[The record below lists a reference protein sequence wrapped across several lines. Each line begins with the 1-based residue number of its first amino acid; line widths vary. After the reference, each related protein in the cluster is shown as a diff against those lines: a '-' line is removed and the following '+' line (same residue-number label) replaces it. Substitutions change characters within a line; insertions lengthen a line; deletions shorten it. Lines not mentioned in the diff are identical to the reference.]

1 VRGSLDGNSYRNL
14 RWPETLAQNL
24 YERMKSILL
33 ALAAIALPGCISIP
47 IPPVGSHVGALGS
60 VRVSIV
66 YESNNTTTQKTP
78 SMQYAFESFSKTL
91 TDK

>member
-1 VRGSLDGNSYRNL
+1 
-14 RWPETLAQNL
+14 
-24 YERMKSILL
+24 MKSILI

-60 VRVSIV
+60 VRVNIT

-78 SMQYAFESFSKTL
+78 SMEYAFESFSRTL
-91 TDK
+91 KDK

>member
-1 VRGSLDGNSYRNL
+1 
-14 RWPETLAQNL
+14 
-24 YERMKSILL
+24 MKSILL
-33 ALAAIALPGCISIP
+33 ALAAIALPSCISIP

-60 VRVSIV
+60 VQVSIV

>member
-1 VRGSLDGNSYRNL
+1 MKPILI
-14 RWPETLAQNL
+14 TLAL
-24 YERMKSILL
+24 
-33 ALAAIALPGCISIP
+33 ALPGCITIP

-66 YESNNTTTQKTP
+66 YESNGTTTQKTP

>member
-1 VRGSLDGNSYRNL
+1 MKPILI
-14 RWPETLAQNL
+14 TLAL
-24 YERMKSILL
+24 
-33 ALAAIALPGCISIP
+33 ALPGCITIP
-47 IPPVGSHVGALGS
+47 IPPVGSHVGAIGS

>member
-1 VRGSLDGNSYRNL
+1 
-14 RWPETLAQNL
+14 
-24 YERMKSILL
+24 MKSIIL
-33 ALAAIALPGCISIP
+33 ALASIALPSCISIP
-47 IPPVGSHVGALGS
+47 IPPVGSHAGALGS
-60 VRVSIV
+60 VRINII

>member
-1 VRGSLDGNSYRNL
+1 
-14 RWPETLAQNL
+14 
-24 YERMKSILL
+24 MKSILL
-33 ALAAIALPGCISIP
+33 ALAAIALPGCITIP
-47 IPPVGSHVGALGS
+47 IPPVGSHAGALGA

-66 YESNNTTTQKTP
+66 YESNNNTTQKTP

>member
-1 VRGSLDGNSYRNL
+1 
-14 RWPETLAQNL
+14 
-24 YERMKSILL
+24 MKPILL

-78 SMQYAFESFSKTL
+78 SMKYAFESFSKTL

>member
-1 VRGSLDGNSYRNL
+1 
-14 RWPETLAQNL
+14 
-24 YERMKSILL
+24 MKSILITL
-33 ALAAIALPGCISIP
+33 ALALPGCISIP

-60 VRVSIV
+60 VRVSIA

-78 SMQYAFESFSKTL
+78 NMQYAFESFSRTL

>member
-1 VRGSLDGNSYRNL
+1 
-14 RWPETLAQNL
+14 
-24 YERMKSILL
+24 MKSILF
-33 ALAAIALPGCISIP
+33 ALAAIALPGCITIP

-60 VRVSIV
+60 VRVNIT
-66 YESNNTTTQKTP
+66 YESNGTTTQKTP

>member
-1 VRGSLDGNSYRNL
+1 
-14 RWPETLAQNL
+14 
-24 YERMKSILL
+24 MKPILF
-33 ALAAIALPGCISIP
+33 ALAAVALPGCITIP

-78 SMQYAFESFSKTL
+78 SMQYAFESFSRTL
-91 TDK
+91 KDK